1 VGDKEEG
8 ITHCGPLGS
17 WFSILS
23 WLSLLALEKME
34 REREHCGNEEMSKRV
49 LRVGVGMNEN
59 ASET

>member
-1 VGDKEEG
+1 MGDKEEG

-34 REREHCGNEEMSKRV
+34 RESIVEMRRCQNVCSV
-49 LRVGVGMNEN
+49 WVSV
-59 ASET
+59 